1 MSIDAIDRR
10 ILDELQREGAQSA
23 ADVATKLGMSNT
35 TCWRRIQQLE
45 QDGVIRK
52 RVALLDRAALGLDVM
67 VYVHVR
73 LSSQGRDALAR
84 FERAIRDRPEVLD
97 CCTLTGEWDFH
108 LRIVTHDMKEYEA
121 FFLDHLS
128 KIPNVQSVNSSI
140 VVTVIKEST
149 VLPLAR
155 G

>member
-1 MSIDAIDRR
+1 MVVLRR
-10 ILDELQREGAQSA
+10 FADDGAHRRHVEVLDPAAERVGHEAFGEGLQE
-23 ADVATKLGMSNT
+23 
-35 TCWRRIQQLE
+35 
-45 QDGVIRK
+45 GVIQK
-52 RVALLDRAALGLDVM
+52 RVALLDRKALGLDVM

-73 LSSQGRDALAR
+73 LSTQGRDALAQ
-84 FERAIRDRPEVLD
+84 FERAVRDRPEVLD
-97 CCTLTGEWDFH
+97 CCTLTGEWDFC
-108 LRIVTHDMKEYEA
+108 LRIVTHDMKEYES

>member
-1 MSIDAIDRR
+1 MGPDA
-10 ILDELQREGAQSA
+10 A
-23 ADVATKLGMSNT
+23 AF
-35 TCWRRIQQLE
+35 
-45 QDGVIRK
+45 
-52 RVALLDRAALGLDVM
+52 LDRMYTNRMSTLAVGSIRYGFMLGLDGM

-73 LSSQGRDALAR
+73 LSSQGRDALAQ

-108 LRIVTHDMKEYEA
+108 LRIVTHDIKEYEA

-149 VLPLAR
+149 ALPLAR
-155 G
+155 E

>member
-1 MSIDAIDRR
+1 MNIDAIDRR